1 MSENF
6 LNAFLYGQME
16 VFFLMS
22 SGKPSLFLF
31 QRDSPV
37 EFGSFS
43 ITANQRTWLAIPSA
57 RDLDEDVG
65 NWRMKSRMGFQRV
78 VSRRDP
84 KSYSRTLYRSFHL
97 HYLSDF
103 LGQKHNI
110 PSICL
115 CAHIVDLAAVCP
127 LQQWSPTFL
136 PPGTGFVRQFFHRL
150 RRGDGFRMSQVHY
163 IYCPLYFYYHHTVI
177 HNETILQ
184 LTIMWNQWEP
194 WACFPATRWPHLGV
208 MGDSDTW
215 NVLFSYGNLMPPLIW
230 QEAELR

>member
-65 NWRMKSRMGFQRV
+65 NWGMKSRMGFQRV

-84 KSYSRTLYRSFHL
+84 KSYSRTLYRSFYL

-103 LGQKHNI
+103 SGQKHNV
-110 PSICL
+110 PSICP

-163 IYCPLYFYYHHTVI
+163 IYCPLYFYYYHTVI
-177 HNETILQ
+177 YNEVHSSPSFPTRWQGSDMSCKQLVYYGLCAGRSVDDLCLQ
-184 LTIMWNQWEP
+184 LLHSASIT
-194 WACFPATRWPHLGV
+194 APA
-208 MGDSDTW
+208 
-215 NVLFSYGNLMPPLIW
+215 PPRII
-230 QEAELR
+230 RH